1 MAIVGVTECLAGN
14 NNNMRTFMLIN
25 AGAEGVLQTHRKKK
39 KKKEKKEE
47 EEEEKGLEMK
57 DKFLP

>member
-39 KKKEKKEE
+39 KKK
-47 EEEEKGLEMK
+47 KGLEMK

>member
-25 AGAEGVLQTHRKKK
+25 AGAEGVLQTHRNKKKKIKKK
-39 KKKEKKEE
+39 KKKKKK
-47 EEEEKGLEMK
+47 KG
-57 DKFLP
+57 

>member
-25 AGAEGVLQTHRKKK
+25 AGAEGVLQTHRKKEK
-39 KKKEKKEE
+39 KKKEE
-47 EEEEKGLEMK
+47 EEKEKGLEMK

>member
-39 KKKEKKEE
+39 KKKEE

>member
-1 MAIVGVTECLAGN
+1 
-14 NNNMRTFMLIN
+14 MRTFMLIN

-39 KKKEKKEE
+39 KKKEE